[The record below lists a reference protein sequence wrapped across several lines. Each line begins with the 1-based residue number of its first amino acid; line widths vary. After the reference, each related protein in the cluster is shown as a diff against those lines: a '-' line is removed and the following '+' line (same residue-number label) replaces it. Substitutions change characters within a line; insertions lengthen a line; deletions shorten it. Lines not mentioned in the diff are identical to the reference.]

1 MTHVNIFQ
9 VFKNMFLHM
18 YRLKT
23 EKECLS
29 KFSVEYI
36 FMYTFFRNKPSTMGD
51 QNVSTLELANGY
63 GHCCGCYK

>member
-1 MTHVNIFQ
+1 
-9 VFKNMFLHM
+9 M